1 MKKMI
6 ILAMLTTIVV
16 SAKAMTY
23 SEARDEALF
32 LTDKMAYELAL
43 TDRQYEDVYKVNLDY
58 LMAITSGS
66 NLYGAYWTHRNTELR
81 YILSAY
87 QYDKYMDI
95 SYFYRPVTWY
105 NNTFDFVVYR
115 TYTNRHHY
123 YRPHPTAYHAYH
135 GPSVKGQI
143 NWHSNAPKTPHTGPA
158 PKNHT
163 ASTAPNNYHSGT
175 LKPSTNN
182 KPSTSHGSTS
192 FGSGSSNRSG
202 GSFGSSSSNRS
213 GGSFGSA
220 TAKVSSSNRSSSS
233 TFGGRR

>member
-1 MKKMI
+1 MKKMM

-23 SEARDEALF
+23 SQARDEALF
-32 LTDKMAYELAL
+32 LTDKMAYELVL
-43 TDRQYEDVYKVNLDY
+43 SDSQYEDVYKVNLDY
-58 LMAITSGS
+58 LMAITPGS

-87 QYDKYMDI
+87 QYDKYLSI
-95 SYFYRPVTWY
+95 NYFYRPVNWS
-105 NNTFDFVVYR
+105 NNTFTFVVYR

-143 NWHSNAPKTPHTGPA
+143 NWHSNAPKTPHVGTA

-163 ASTAPNNYHSGT
+163 ASTATKNYHTGT
-175 LKPSTNN
+175 MNPSTNN
-182 KPSTSHGSTS
+182 RPSTSHGTTS
-192 FGSGSSNRSG
+192 FGSVSSNRNNS
-202 GSFGSSSSNRS
+202 
-213 GGSFGSA
+213 SFGSA
-220 TAKVSSSNRSSSS
+220 TAKAPANNSSSKG